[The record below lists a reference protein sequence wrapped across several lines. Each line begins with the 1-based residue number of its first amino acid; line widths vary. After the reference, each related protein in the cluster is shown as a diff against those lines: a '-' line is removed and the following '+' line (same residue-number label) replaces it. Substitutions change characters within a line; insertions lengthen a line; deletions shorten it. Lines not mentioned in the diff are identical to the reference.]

1 MVMTN
6 FKKPLSSKQR
16 AVLKKKAER
25 KQNKA
30 FYEKFIQPIRQGKE
44 NDVTD
49 EDAAKNKKDN

>member
-25 KQNKA
+25 KQSKA
-30 FYEKFIQPIRQGKE
+30 FYEKFIQPIRQGK
-44 NDVTD
+44 D
-49 EDAAKNKKDN
+49 DAKKDN